1 MKCESLMTN
10 RQIDWTPRPLTEQE
24 KKAANQQQY
33 AVTTLIFI
41 TMSNIFFG
49 ILMVYGFLPVSLGM
63 VAAFV
68 VMGLFI
74 IRAQKAL
81 LGDGERMWET
91 PEKFHDRMSK

>member
-1 MKCESLMTN
+1 MTN

-24 KKAANQQQY
+24 KKAASQQQY

-81 LGDGERMWET
+81 LEDGERMWES

>member
-1 MKCESLMTN
+1 MTN
-10 RQIDWTPRPLTEQE
+10 RRIDWTPRPLTEYE

-33 AVTTLIFI
+33 AVTTLILI
-41 TMSNIFFG
+41 TISNIFFG
-49 ILMVYGFLPVSLGM
+49 VLMVYGFLPVWLGM
-63 VAAFV
+63 ITAFI

-81 LGDGERMWET
+81 LGDGERMWES

>member
-1 MKCESLMTN
+1 MTN

-24 KKAANQQQY
+24 KRAASQQQY

-81 LGDGERMWET
+81 LEDGERMWES

>member
-1 MKCESLMTN
+1 MTN

-24 KKAANQQQY
+24 KRAASQQQY

-81 LGDGERMWET
+81 LEDGERMWES
-91 PEKFHDRMSK
+91 PDKFHDRMSK